1 MLGGIMGATR
11 FTMGFKP
18 IAGAH
23 SQNAGADSAK
33 GLIVGP
39 LFWEC
44 QQHPGLC
51 FTPHTHYTL

>member
-1 MLGGIMGATR
+1 MGATR